1 MSEATAFRTAP
12 VFRKALADSVP
23 VMAGYGT
30 MGFAAGVLLAVNGG
44 IDMPALWGAL
54 SSAAFISG
62 PLQYLFVD
70 WVRTSL
76 SIGSVLAIVLCVN
89 LRYSLY
95 GLSLLETF
103 RGARLWQRLYLI
115 AGITDETYALEV
127 ACRMPPASKRLYCLF
142 LTALDHMYWVVGVA
156 AGALA
161 GATVRFPSDG
171 IDFAMTSLFLVILV
185 EQCREG
191 ANRIPAAVGGASAAI
206 VFAAMAWAM
215 GVAAARSE
223 MLIPSMA
230 LAIAVLLVFRRRCQH
245 ADGND
250 APPDADNLSPLTPQ
264 PASHVS

>member
-127 ACRMPPASKRLYCLF
+127 ACRMHRHPSASTACSSPRSTTCTGWLASRL
-142 LTALDHMYWVVGVA
+142 V
-156 AGALA
+156 
-161 GATVRFPSDG
+161 
-171 IDFAMTSLFLVILV
+171 
-185 EQCREG
+185 
-191 ANRIPAAVGGASAAI
+191 
-206 VFAAMAWAM
+206 
-215 GVAAARSE
+215 
-223 MLIPSMA
+223 
-230 LAIAVLLVFRRRCQH
+230 
-245 ADGND
+245 
-250 APPDADNLSPLTPQ
+250 LSPAQ
-264 PASHVS
+264 R